1 VRLPSVALL
10 TLLASASF
18 AQAPAARTFPIT
30 LHLLAPDARASVD
43 TRVAVANQI
52 FAPADVAFA
61 VQEVVPLDARHA
73 DLVSR
78 EDRDALGAY
87 VTPRTI
93 HVFVVR
99 SLMDVDTP
107 PLARRGVHWRDRGR
121 RGVRYVIVIA
131 EAGESVLAH
140 ELGHYFGNA
149 HSDVP
154 GNVMSY
160 TRAEGLPF
168 FDAPQ
173 IARIRGSARRLARA
187 FRLPR

>member
-1 VRLPSVALL
+1 MRLSFLSFLV
-10 TLLASASF
+10 LLASVSLVRAT
-18 AQAPAARTFPIT
+18 AQRTFPIT
-30 LHLLAPDARASVD
+30 LHLLSQDARAPVD

-52 FAPADVAFA
+52 FAPADVAFTIA
-61 VQEVVPLDARHA
+61 ATRTLDARHA

-87 VTPRTI
+87 VTPRAI

-107 PLARRGVHWRDRGR
+107 PLPRRGVHWRDRGR

-131 EAGESVLAH
+131 DAGESVLAH
-140 ELGHYFGNA
+140 ELGHYFGNP

-160 TRAEGLPF
+160 TRGEGIPF
-168 FDAPQ
+168 FDARQ
-173 IARIRGSARRLARA
+173 IARIRGSARRLARTILA
-187 FRLPR
+187 R